1 MKKLELIPQSK
12 KWFYVNQFRSS
23 IFKLDNSEPQEN
35 YKQVRVFITFATSKI
50 ENLACMKF
58 VNSIV

>member
-12 KWFYVNQFRSS
+12 KWFYVNRFRSS
-23 IFKLDNSEPQEN
+23 IFKLENSEPQKN
-35 YKQVRVFITFATSKI
+35 YKQVRVFITLATSKI